1 MIEVSRHDVVIFTKT
16 PPVPLLRFL
25 RLLAKPGRCRF
36 IYVTPYRPK
45 EMWPAPGPSP
55 ALLAAFDTIV
65 VQAPGF
71 GDELRDYGYRG
82 AVEVIPL
89 IPPKADSRLSD
100 DRNKLRLGFLGRLV
114 SQKNV
119 AYLVEAFDHLVAGRA
134 GVDGAAIS
142 WELHLF
148 GDGPLRQDLQAAA
161 EARGLTPRVHF
172 HGTVPHHLVGTA
184 IDRCDLFA
192 FSSVSEG
199 QCLAAL
205 EILSRGRPIVAT
217 RVGAFPE
224 FLTSP
229 ELGQL
234 APLDDVMAFARTLHE
249 VGSRIRRG
257 ELTPQVVQSRFAALF
272 PYQEIIDKYCSL
284 VASEPVKVRGDS

>member
-1 MIEVSRHDVVIFTKT
+1 MASRGESVRLLFVAGGFTPPGGIESFICDFAPILVSRGHSVSLLCWGPKNSLLDAAVRSGIDVHRQGFRWGCRALLPDLALLFRRGMIEVSRHDVVIFTKT

-55 ALLAAFDTIV
+55 ALLAAIDTIV

-114 SQKNV
+114 PQKNV
-119 AYLVEAFDHLVAGRA
+119 A
-134 GVDGAAIS
+134 
-142 WELHLF
+142 
-148 GDGPLRQDLQAAA
+148 
-161 EARGLTPRVHF
+161 
-172 HGTVPHHLVGTA
+172 
-184 IDRCDLFA
+184 
-192 FSSVSEG
+192 
-199 QCLAAL
+199 
-205 EILSRGRPIVAT
+205 
-217 RVGAFPE
+217 
-224 FLTSP
+224 
-229 ELGQL
+229 
-234 APLDDVMAFARTLHE
+234 
-249 VGSRIRRG
+249 
-257 ELTPQVVQSRFAALF
+257 
-272 PYQEIIDKYCSL
+272 
-284 VASEPVKVRGDS
+284 